1 MTEYVQKIRVKRVEE
16 PRVRVR
22 VLPRVPPLEIEM
34 QNTGSEIQWRVGT
47 TGTWQD
53 LIEIDDIDASVT
65 VGTVTTLPVGSPATV
80 TNVGTAQDA
89 VLNFGLPRGEEGPSA
104 YEVAVAEGFAGDEA
118 AWLASLVGPQGEQ
131 GETGPTGPSGPT
143 GPKGDTGNTG
153 ATGPTGPVG
162 PTGPT
167 GPQGIKGDTGDT
179 GPTGPVGP
187 TGPTGPTGPKGD
199 TGNTG
204 PTGPQGIQGPSG
216 PTGPVGPTGP
226 TGGTG
231 ATGATGPTGP
241 TGPSGP
247 EGATGPTGPTGAQ
260 GNGLDILGSVP
271 TFGDLP
277 GGATQGD
284 IYHVQADGHLYL
296 WDGSGWE
303 DLGALEGAPGP
314 TGPEG
319 PTGATGPSGPSGP
332 AGATGATG
340 PTGPVGATGPTG
352 ATGPSGSAGPSGP
365 SGPIGATGPTGPSG
379 AVGATGPTGP
389 TGPSGPVGATGPTGP
404 SGPAGPTGP
413 TGPAPTLASASDWRA
428 GTDNTKALG
437 VAGTWGAAD
446 LVALT
451 DGASIAVDFAA
462 GFNFG
467 GGSNAP
473 LALGGNRTLS
483 APSNVS
489 KNQNGILW
497 FTATGAT
504 RTLTLNSSWKL
515 ADGVEVGPYSIT
527 TSDVMGIV
535 YTVRGSTVLVTAIL
549 WEA

>member
-16 PRVRVR
+16 PRIRVR

-65 VGTVTTLPVGSPATV
+65 VGTVTTLPAGSPATV
-80 TNVGTAQDA
+80 TNVGTAQD
-89 VLNFGLPRGEEGPSA
+89 VILDFGIP
-104 YEVAVAEGFAGDEA
+104 AGAD
-118 AWLASLVGPQGEQ
+118 GPQGST
-131 GETGPTGPSGPT
+131 GPTGPTGPSGPS
-143 GPKGDTGNTG
+143 GPASTV
-153 ATGPTGPVG
+153 PG

-167 GPQGIKGDTGDT
+167 GPT
-179 GPTGPVGP
+179 GPA
-187 TGPTGPTGPKGD
+187 GPTGPKGD

-204 PTGPQGIQGPSG
+204 PTGP
-216 PTGPVGPTGP
+216 V
-226 TGGTG
+226 
-231 ATGATGPTGP
+231 
-241 TGPSGP
+241 
-247 EGATGPTGPTGAQ
+247 
-260 GNGLDILGSVP
+260 
-271 TFGDLP
+271 
-277 GGATQGD
+277 
-284 IYHVQADGHLYL
+284 
-296 WDGSGWE
+296 
-303 DLGALEGAPGP
+303 
-314 TGPEG
+314 
-319 PTGATGPSGPSGP
+319 
-332 AGATGATG
+332 GATG

-352 ATGPSGSAGPSGP
+352 PVGST
-365 SGPIGATGPTGPSG
+365 GATGPTGPQ
-379 AVGATGPTGP
+379 GATGPQGDGLNIDGIVDLEGDLPGSASIGDAYLVEDNNHLYVWTGAEWHDAGAVAGTPGP
-389 TGPSGPVGATGPTGP
+389 TGATGPVGP
-404 SGPAGPTGP
+404 TGPTGP